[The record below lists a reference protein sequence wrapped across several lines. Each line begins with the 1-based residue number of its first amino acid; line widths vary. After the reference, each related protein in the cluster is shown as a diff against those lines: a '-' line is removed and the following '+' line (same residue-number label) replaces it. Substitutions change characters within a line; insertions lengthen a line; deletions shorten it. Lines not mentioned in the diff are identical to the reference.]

1 MIAGI
6 CAGSISAIVA
16 VLVSLPLHSPD
27 DILFNS
33 ATMAVGALIT
43 GVAAGALW
51 RLLANNSKR
60 PVTFALLW
68 GLAFSLSAVFGLV
81 GETQLDH
88 FLGFVLPLAAIVFPL
103 TGLLTGLLGGTPLV
117 NRWWLAPVAVGI
129 ALAVGIPLAGLG
141 DEESGSLELPPRS
154 SIPLSPQTGDLVSN
168 RCLTGVHFFL

>member
-33 ATMAVGALIT
+33 ATVAIGSLIVGA
-43 GVAAGALW
+43 AAGALW
-51 RLLANNSKR
+51 RLLANNTRR
-60 PVTFALLW
+60 PFTFALLW
-68 GLAFSLSAVFGLV
+68 GLAFALTAVTALA

-88 FLGFVLPLAAIVFPL
+88 FLAFMLPLAAIVFPV
-103 TGLLTGLLGGTPLV
+103 TGLVTALLAETRLAS
-117 NRWWLAPVAVGI
+117 RWWLAPVAIGI
-129 ALAVGIPLAGLG
+129 ALMVGIPLAGRG
-141 DEESGSLELPPRS
+141 DEESGRLELPPRS

-168 RCLTGVHFFL
+168 R